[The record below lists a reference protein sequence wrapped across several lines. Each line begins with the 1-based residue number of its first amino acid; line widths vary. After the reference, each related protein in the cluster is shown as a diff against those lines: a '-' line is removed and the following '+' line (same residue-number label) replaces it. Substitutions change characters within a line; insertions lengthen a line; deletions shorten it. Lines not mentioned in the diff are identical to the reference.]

1 MRNKKLNKQLF
12 FSIFFFLLFIGAVVV
27 NEMDLLKKYT
37 SVPVVM
43 ALDAI
48 DKDTTI
54 TEDMIYVYEMPR
66 EFVLSTMFQNPEDV
80 VGKTA
85 TQLIMPNQYVSPFA
99 LDASILRPT
108 KDHEFF
114 PIPDEWLVDIQGTLR
129 RYDTI
134 NISAIYDMKNKDEEV
149 DMSQSLQKIKK
160 EKVLEEVP
168 VVYVKGGKNDE
179 VTGVVVTDDRLNGT
193 GSPSSIQLS
202 LTLEEFKTLEEN
214 VMQGYRFVLS
224 H

>member
-1 MRNKKLNKQLF
+1 MRNKKFNKQLF

-43 ALDAI
+43 AKDAI

-54 TEDMIYVYEMPR
+54 TEDMVYIYDMPR
-66 EFVLSTMFQNPEDV
+66 EFVLSSMFSDPSEV
-80 VGKTA
+80 IGKTA
-85 TQLIMPNQYVSPFA
+85 TQLIMPNQYVSPLS
-99 LDASILRPT
+99 LDTSVLRPT
-108 KDHEFF
+108 EEHEFF

-129 RYDTI
+129 RYDLI
-134 NISAIYDMKNKDEEV
+134 NISAVYDLKNKDEEV
-149 DMSQSLQKIKK
+149 DISKYLEKIKK
-160 EKVLEEVP
+160 ETVLDDVP

-179 VTGVVVTDDRLNGT
+179 VTGVAVNDDRLNGT
-193 GSPSSIQLS
+193 ASPSSIQLS
-202 LTLEEFKTLEEN
+202 LTLEEFKTLEAH
-214 VMQGYRFVLS
+214 VMEGYRFVLS